1 MSGTTEPK
9 TRISCYND
17 VLHSQDGPGMAFAD
31 GQASHGLIVLMAWLA
46 EEMIPPM
53 ASGGERG
60 GLCGGSEDEGIA
72 RLELEREGKRKSI
85 GK

>member
-1 MSGTTEPK
+1 
-9 TRISCYND
+9 
-17 VLHSQDGPGMAFAD
+17 MAFAD

-60 GLCGGSEDEGIA
+60 GLCGGREDEGIA

-85 GK
+85 RK